1 MRLFGLLICSL
12 FVGTT
17 YSQDTIT
24 VQTFTYDTIST
35 RRAIFTFPTELQGET
50 FEKVLMYYNIK
61 CDPLT
66 PWDSYNCGEWDYL
79 AHSRIYD
86 HTGVMD
92 SNLVE
97 GPQYLVNNDWPT
109 NVEYV
114 TSPYYDYYEK
124 YQKFITY
131 TAEADNDWTIGAG
144 TDNSAMPFGSSAKNQ
159 RTQVL
164 WTAAEIAGAGITA
177 GSIDKLRFDVNTLG
191 GDLED
196 LTIKLK
202 HTTATEVTSF
212 DEVGWT
218 TVYELNTSFGGT
230 GIMTLNLTYPFA
242 YDGVSDLL
250 MDITFENAT
259 ANTDNVLTASQT
271 TNNSVIFT
279 NERLGYLDVPQN
291 DFVEIGMSDYD
302 FGDQI
307 TISFW
312 ANGDANI
319 LPVNTSIFEAED
331 SLNNRILNA
340 HFPWSNSQHYWDAGE
355 GSGYD
360 RINQAATIGEI
371 EGEWHHWA
379 FTKDKTSGKMK
390 IFLDGVEWLS
400 GTDKDRAVGVVNAF
414 KIGINRAEGNGWP
427 GKIDEFRVW
436 DVELAESDIAA
447 WMNQKIDGTHPNYAD
462 LVLYY
467 DFDGEGAVVDKS
479 GNDVDGMMS
488 TPGMVKFY
496 EESMAG
502 YEVSDIRP
510 NVTFV
515 QGTYTSSLDSTLVL
529 DSVMVDQIDITE
541 FQVDGRKFVI
551 ADIMHQWPSGY
562 GYTYD
567 HLGVKT
573 DSVFHADDVTIPNDS
588 ISYYEE
594 PFEIIDPYEIGR
606 FITPYGIN
614 FDLGPNGFTY
624 VYDISDYEQFLMGD
638 VDFAAHNTQELID
651 VKFKFIKG
659 TPPREVIK
667 VEKIWGNHGSHSYAD
682 LDNDVKLPA
691 KDIDLD
697 PAGSMFKVRSRITGH
712 GHNGSNNCCEW
723 GNGQG
728 REHEFLVDG
737 TLRHSWEIWQSTECG
752 DNPNISQGGTW
763 PYAREGWCP
772 GDIVEDHEFDITEW
786 VTPGTTASLDY
797 DIEDVPVGDPA
808 QGNGNYNMAMH
819 LITYGAPNFAN
830 DAAIVDVLNP
840 NNWEY
845 YGKWNPTCQNPR
857 VVLRNTGSNDLT
869 SVFIHIWVGGFAN
882 TVSYEWTGNLGFLE
896 EEIVEIPINDG
907 WWYDS
912 QNTLEFSAMIHLP
925 NGVDDEYEP
934 NNTYTV
940 PFEATPVYNEPF
952 YLWFKTNNMAHENAL
967 YVKDGSG
974 NIVFERTSLT
984 NATEYKD
991 TLDLAPGCYTVE
1003 ITDSD
1008 HDGISFWYAN
1018 QTEGEGSGF
1027 LRLRKVSGGTLHTF
1041 DPDFGRYANH
1051 SFTVGF
1057 ALENE
1062 EIDVDYGMEVFPN
1075 PSEGIFNVT
1084 LDNFRGDQVA
1094 FRVYDEAGAL
1104 AFEKLVNDNNVEGY
1118 IQQQLDLA
1126 HLADGIY
1133 MIQVM
1138 SDEQIVT
1145 KRIVKK

>member
-1 MRLFGLLICSL
+1 MRLIVLSICLL
-12 FVGTT
+12 FVGST

-35 RRAIFTFPTELQGET
+35 RRAIFTFPASLQGES

-109 NVEYV
+109 NVKYV

-131 TAEADNDWTIGAG
+131 TAEADNDFTIGAG
-144 TDNSAMPFGSSAKNQ
+144 TANSAMPFGSSSKNQ

-164 WTAAEIAGAGITA
+164 WTAAEIAAAGITA
-177 GSIDKLRFDVNTLG
+177 GNIDKLRFDVNTLG

-202 HTTATEVTSF
+202 HTSATEVTDF
-212 DEVGWT
+212 DDSGWT
-218 TVYELNTSFGGT
+218 TVYSINTLFAGT
-230 GIMTLNLTYPFA
+230 GIMTLNLTYPFT
-242 YDGVSDLL
+242 YDGTSDLL
-250 MDITFENAT
+250 MDISFENAT
-259 ANTDNVLTASQT
+259 PNTDNVLTATQT
-271 TNNSVIFT
+271 TNNSVVFT
-279 NERLGYLDVPQN
+279 NERLGYLEVPQD
-291 DFVEIGMSDYD
+291 DFVEIGLSDYD
-302 FGDQI
+302 FGDDI
-307 TISFW
+307 TVSFW

-319 LPVNTSIFEAED
+319 LPVNTSIIEAED
-331 SLNNRILNA
+331 SLNNRILNV

-360 RINQAATIGEI
+360 RINQAATVGEI
-371 EGEWHHWA
+371 GGEWHHWA
-379 FTKDKTSGKMK
+379 FTKDKVTGSMK
-390 IFLDGVEWLS
+390 IYLDGVEWLS
-400 GTDKDRAVGVVNAF
+400 GVDKDRAVGVVNAF

-436 DVELAESDIAA
+436 DVELADTEIAA
-447 WMNQKIDGTHPNYAD
+447 WMNQKIDGTHPNFAD

-467 DFDGEGAVVDKS
+467 DFDDEGAVIDKS
-479 GNDVDGMMS
+479 GNNVDGMMS
-488 TPGMVKFY
+488 TPGMIKFY
-496 EESMAG
+496 EESQAG

-515 QGTYTSSLDSTLVL
+515 QGTYTSSLDSTLVI

-551 ADIMHQWPSGY
+551 ADIMHQWPRGY
-562 GYTYD
+562 GYTFD

-573 DSVFHADDVTIPNDS
+573 DSVFHDDDVNIPNDS
-588 ISYYEE
+588 IFYYEA

-624 VYDISDYEQFLMGD
+624 VYDISDYQQFLMGD

-667 VEKIWGNHGSHSYAD
+667 VEKIWGNHGSHTYAD

-697 PAGSMFKVRSRITGH
+697 AAGSMFKVRSRITGH

-723 GNGQG
+723 GNGHG

-797 DIEDVPVGDPA
+797 DIEDVPVGDPD

-912 QNTLEFSAMIHLP
+912 QNTLEFSAMVHLP
-925 NGVDDEYEP
+925 NGVDDQYEP

-940 PFEATPVYNEPF
+940 SFEPTPVYNDPF

-1062 EIDVDYGMEVFPN
+1062 ETEVDYGMEVFPN

-1084 LDNFRGDQVA
+1084 LDNFKGDQIA
-1094 FRVYDEAGAL
+1094 FRIYDEAGAL
-1104 AFEKLVNDNNVEGY
+1104 AFEKFVNDNNVAGFV
-1118 IQQQLDLA
+1118 QQQLDLA